1 VTTTPRTRTGAVAL
15 RRPSAWAAGLLG
27 LLALVILTMTVRSA
41 AAGPSAAAAKAEDA
55 KPTVVLVHGAWADSS
70 SWSKVVR
77 RLQQDG
83 YTVAVPPNPLRGLTG
98 DSAYLASYLN
108 TISGPVVLVGHSYG
122 GAVITN
128 AATGDSDVKALV
140 YIDAFAPDEGET
152 VVQLA
157 TAEPGSAIG
166 GDPETVF
173 DAVPIPG
180 APGGDV
186 DLCVKKSVFPDAFAN
201 DLPRKTA
208 AVLAAVQR
216 PVAFSA
222 LVTPSGAPAWET
234 IPSWY
239 FVGTRDRV
247 LPPAEQR
254 FMAERADANT
264 VEVKASHLP
273 MVSRPGA
280 VTKLIMEAA
289 EVVD

>member
-1 VTTTPRTRTGAVAL
+1 MAVRA
-15 RRPSAWAAGLLG
+15 
-27 LLALVILTMTVRSA
+27 A
-41 AAGPSAAAAKAEDA
+41 AAGSPADVAKAEEG

-70 SWSKVVR
+70 SWAKVVR
-77 RLQQDG
+77 RLQQGG
-83 YTVAVPPNPLRGLTG
+83 YTVEVPANPLRGLTS
-98 DSAYLASYLN
+98 DSAYLASYLD

-140 YIDAFAPDEGET
+140 YIDAFVPDEGET
-152 VVQLA
+152 VVRLA

-166 GDPETVF
+166 GDPATVF

-180 APGGDV
+180 STGDV
-186 DLCVKKSVFPDAFAN
+186 DLYVKKTVFPDAFAN

-239 FVGTRDRV
+239 FVGTLDRV
-247 LPPAEQR
+247 LPPAAQR
-254 FMAERADANT
+254 FMAERADAVT
-264 VEVKASHLP
+264 VEVRASHLP
-273 MVSRPGA
+273 MVSRPSA
-280 VTKLIMEAA
+280 VTRLILDAA
-289 EVVD
+289 ESVQ

>member
-1 VTTTPRTRTGAVAL
+1 MTTAPRTRTKTVAL
-15 RRPSAWAAGLLG
+15 WRPTAWAAGLLA
-27 LLALVILTMTVRSA
+27 LLALVVLTMAVRAA
-41 AAGPSAAAAKAEDA
+41 AAGSSAKTEEG

-70 SWSKVVR
+70 SWAKVVR
-77 RLQQDG
+77 RLQHDG
-83 YTVAVPPNPLRGLTG
+83 YTVEVPANPLRGLTS
-98 DSAYLASYLN
+98 DSAYLASYLD

-128 AATGDSDVKALV
+128 AATGDSDVEALV
-140 YIDAFAPDEGET
+140 YIDAFVPDEGET

-166 GDPETVF
+166 GDPATVF
-173 DAVPIPG
+173 DAVPIQGSP
-180 APGGDV
+180 GDV
-186 DLCVKKSVFPDAFAN
+186 DLYVKKSVFPDAFAN

-208 AVLAAVQR
+208 MVLAAVQR

-239 FVGTRDRV
+239 FVGTLDRV
-247 LPPAEQR
+247 LPPAAQR
-254 FMAERADANT
+254 FMAERADAVT

-280 VTKLIMEAA
+280 VTRLILDAA
-289 EVVD
+289 ETVD

>member
-1 VTTTPRTRTGAVAL
+1 MTTAPRTRTRTAAL

-41 AAGPSAAAAKAEDA
+41 AAGSSAAAAKAEDA
-55 KPTVVLVHGAWADSS
+55 KPAVVLVHGAWADSS
-70 SWSKVVR
+70 SWSAVVR
-77 RLQQDG
+77 RLQHDG
-83 YTVAVPPNPLRGLTG
+83 YTVHVPANPLRGLTS
-98 DSAYLASYLN
+98 DSAALASYLN

-140 YIDAFAPDEGET
+140 YIDAFVPDEGET

-166 GDPETVF
+166 GDPATVF

-180 APGGDV
+180 AGGDV
-186 DLCVKKSVFPDAFAN
+186 DLYVKKGVFPDAFAN

-216 PVAFSA
+216 PAALSA
-222 LVTPSGAPAWET
+222 LVTPSGVAAWKT

-254 FMAERADANT
+254 FMAERADART
-264 VEVKASHLP
+264 VEVRASHLP
-273 MVSRPGA
+273 MISRPSA
-280 VTKLIMEAA
+280 VTRLVLDAA
-289 EVVD
+289 ESVQ

>member
-1 VTTTPRTRTGAVAL
+1 MTTAPRTRTRTVAL
-15 RRPSAWAAGLLG
+15 WRPSAWAAGLLA
-27 LLALVILTMTVRSA
+27 LLALVVLTMAVRAA
-41 AAGPSAAAAKAEDA
+41 AAGSSADVAKTEEG

-70 SWSKVVR
+70 SWAKVVR
-77 RLQQDG
+77 RLQHDG
-83 YTVAVPPNPLRGLTG
+83 YTVEVPANPLRALTS
-98 DSAYLASYLN
+98 DSAYLASYLD

-128 AATGDSDVKALV
+128 AATGDSDVEALV
-140 YIDAFAPDEGET
+140 YIDAFVPDEGET

-166 GDPETVF
+166 GDPATVF

-180 APGGDV
+180 SPGDV
-186 DLCVKKSVFPDAFAN
+186 DLYVKKSVFPDAFAH

-208 AVLAAVQR
+208 MVLAAVQR

-222 LVTPSGAPAWET
+222 LVTPSGAPAWAT

-239 FVGTRDRV
+239 LVGTLDRV
-247 LPPAEQR
+247 LPPAAQR
-254 FMAERADANT
+254 FMAERADAAT

-280 VTKLIMEAA
+280 VTRLILDAA
-289 EVVD
+289 ETVD